1 MTAMRNQGSINSAT
15 GSAGRARRH
24 ALRAARPTRI
34 WPVPVKA
41 NDHAIVALPV
51 STLTIK
57 KRYHI
62 VGGKS

>member
-1 MTAMRNQGSINSAT
+1 MRNRGSINSAA
-15 GSAGRARRH
+15 GSASREKHH
-24 ALRAARPTRI
+24 ALRAALPALAKV
-34 WPVPVKA
+34 WPAPVKA
-41 NDHAIVALPV
+41 NDHAIVSLPV

>member
-1 MTAMRNQGSINSAT
+1 MRNRGSINSAA
-15 GSAGRARRH
+15 GSASRVRRH
-24 ALRAARPTRI
+24 ALRAALPTRA

-41 NDHAIVALPV
+41 NDQAIISLQV